1 MAAQSTLAKIFEK
14 HPYEI
19 SQLRNK
25 SVAWF
30 QSQVKDL
37 RTVSMKNP
45 QTLMRGDQQSKGTT
59 ILPGTM
65 IMYMYDPKFK
75 DTLPYYDTFPLGF
88 PFKLV
93 PGGFYS
99 LNLHYLPYNLRAILL
114 DKLMQFKTNDNLDEK
129 TKLKFSWQLLDGVS
143 KFAAAKPCVKHYL
156 YEHVKSPFKAIHA
169 QDWAT
174 AILLPVE
181 QFVGASPLDVW
192 RDSVNIIRKA

>member
-14 HPYEI
+14 HPYEL

-30 QSQVKDL
+30 QSQLRDL
-37 RTVSMKNP
+37 RTVSTRTP
-45 QTLMRGDQQSKGTT
+45 QALMRGDQESKGTR

-65 IMYMYDPKFK
+65 IMYVYDPKHK
-75 DTLPYYDTFPLGF
+75 DTLPYYDQFPLGL

-99 LNLHYLPYNLRAILL
+99 LNLHYLPYNLRALLL
-114 DKLMQFKTNDNLDEK
+114 DRLIQFKTTPGLDEK
-129 TKLKFSWQLLDGVS
+129 TRLKFSWQLIDGVS

-156 YEHVKSPFKAIHA
+156 YDHVRSPFKAINA

-174 AILLPVE
+174 AIMLPVE
-181 QFVGASPLDVW
+181 QFSGATPQEVW
-192 RDSVNIIRKA
+192 RDSVKIIRG

>member
-1 MAAQSTLAKIFEK
+1 MASQSALAKIFEK
-14 HPYEI
+14 HPYEL

-30 QSQVKDL
+30 QSQVRDL
-37 RTVSMKNP
+37 RTVSVKNP
-45 QTLMRGDQQSKGTT
+45 QTIMRGDQESKGTR

-65 IMYMYDPKFK
+65 IMYVYDPKYK
-75 DTLPYYDTFPLGF
+75 ETLPYYDSFPLGL
-88 PFKLV
+88 PFRLV
-93 PGGFYS
+93 PGGFYA
-99 LNLHYLPYNLRAILL
+99 LNLHYLPYNLRALLL
-114 DKLMQFKTNDNLDEK
+114 DRLMQFKTDSTLDEK
-129 TKLKFSWQLLDGVS
+129 TKLKFSWQLIDGVS

-156 YEHVKSPFKAIHA
+156 YDHVKTPFKAIHA

-181 QFVGASPLDVW
+181 KFVGASPQDVW

>member
-1 MAAQSTLAKIFEK
+1 MATQSTLARIFEK
-14 HPYEI
+14 HPYEL

-37 RTVSMKNP
+37 RTVSIKNP
-45 QTLMRGDQQSKGTT
+45 QTIMRGDQESKGTR

-65 IMYMYDPKFK
+65 IMYVYDPKYK
-75 DTLPYYDTFPLGF
+75 DTLPYYDSFPLGL

-99 LNLHYLPYNLRAILL
+99 LNLHYLPYNLRALLL
-114 DKLMQFKTNDNLDEK
+114 DKLMQFKTDSKLDEK
-129 TKLKFSWQLLDGVS
+129 TRLKFSWQLLDGVS

-156 YEHVKSPFKAIHA
+156 YEHVKTPFKAIHS

-181 QFVGASPLDVW
+181 KFVGASPQDVW

>member
-1 MAAQSTLAKIFEK
+1 MATQSTLATIFEK
-14 HPYEI
+14 HPYELG
-19 SQLRNK
+19 QLRNK

-30 QSQVKDL
+30 QSQVRDL
-37 RTVSMKNP
+37 RTVSVKTP
-45 QTLMRGDQQSKGTT
+45 QNLMRGDQESKGTR

-65 IMYMYDPKFK
+65 IMYIYDPKHK
-75 DTLPYYDTFPLGF
+75 ETLPYYDTFPLCL

-99 LNLHYLPYNLRAILL
+99 LNLHYLPYNLRALLL
-114 DKLMQFKTNDNLDEK
+114 DRLMQFKTDASLDEK
-129 TKLKFSWQLLDGVS
+129 TRLKFSWQLIDGVS

-156 YEHVKSPFKAIHA
+156 YDHVKTPFKAVHPH
-169 QDWAT
+169 DWAT

-181 QFVGASPLDVW
+181 KFVGASPQDVW

>member
-75 DTLPYYDTFPLGF
+75 DTLPYYDTFPLGL